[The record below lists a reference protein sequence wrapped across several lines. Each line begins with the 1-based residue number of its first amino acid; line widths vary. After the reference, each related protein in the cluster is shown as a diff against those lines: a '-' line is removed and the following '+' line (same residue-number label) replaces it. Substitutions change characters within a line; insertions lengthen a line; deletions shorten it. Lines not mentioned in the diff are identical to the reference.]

1 MSFQGERFEM
11 TANGIKGAVPRRQ
24 SHRQTI
30 EYYFN
35 LITSFRGIE

>member
-11 TANGIKGAVPRRQ
+11 AANGAKGAVPGRQ
-24 SHRQTI
+24 YHRQTI
-30 EYYFN
+30 KRYFN

>member
-11 TANGIKGAVPRRQ
+11 AANGVKGAVPGRQ

-30 EYYFN
+30 KHYFN